1 MWWPEREQREQW
13 WWQLEM
19 QRGAEEEA
27 GEEGEREGAEGWE
40 EGERE
45 GGEEDYKIN

>member
-1 MWWPEREQREQW
+1 
-13 WWQLEM
+13 M

-27 GEEGEREGAEGWE
+27 GEEGEREGGEGAEGWE

-45 GGEEDYKIN
+45 GGEEDYK